1 MAKKV
6 KTTYISITEVGN
18 PFKYLEQK
26 RSFFKAKDANEYKT
40 KMTEKYSDIKIKF
53 WVEVY

>member
-6 KTTYISITEVGN
+6 KTTYITITESGD
-18 PFKYLEQK
+18 PFKYLEHK
-26 RSFFKAKDANEYKT
+26 RSFFSAKDANAYKA
-40 KMTEKYSDIKIKF
+40 KMEEKHSDRKIKF

>member
-6 KTTYISITEVGN
+6 KTTYITITESGD

-26 RSFFKAKDANEYKT
+26 RSFFKAKDANEYKA
-40 KMTEKYSDIKIKF
+40 KMEEKYSEQKIKF

>member
-26 RSFFKAKDANEYKT
+26 RPFFKAKDANEYKA
-40 KMTEKYSDIKIKF
+40 KMEEKYADVKIKF

>member
-6 KTTYISITEVGN
+6 KTTYISITEVCN